1 MHEPTY
7 RAAVGHA
14 WKLTWHHKS
23 LWVLGLLSIFLG
35 QFGLANFIGQLASKI
50 FFADSSWWPASWGA
64 VHIASPDQ
72 FVWFSWL
79 AFITAAL
86 TMFVVAAAACA
97 EGALIATAVHYFN
110 VRTVLSIHNAWR
122 QGVKHFWR
130 ILAVNVLEKLSLAV
144 ILAVLLELITFF
156 SGASVWWFGFGVLL
170 IAVCLFAALAI
181 STVAIFTLGYVMV
194 DNQGLIDALAE
205 AWRLFCRHIFVSLEL
220 SLMLLVCNALV
231 FAALWLGSFLVLIP
245 SFFISLAA
253 GFTGYLTLLSISVV
267 AYVFLFVLVVAWLG
281 AIFNA
286 FTTSAW
292 MYLFM
297 HMYHEGLGSRL
308 KHWAGKVLKRT

>member
-1 MHEPTY
+1 MPEPSY
-7 RAAVGHA
+7 REALGHA

-35 QFGLANFIGQLASKI
+35 QFGLSNFLGQLISKLV
-50 FFADSSWWPASWGA
+50 FADASWWPASWGA
-64 VHIASPDQ
+64 LHIVSPDQ
-72 FVWFSWL
+72 FLWFSWIS
-79 AFITAAL
+79 FIVAAL
-86 TMFVVAAAACA
+86 IMFVFAASVCA

-110 VRTVLSIHNAWR
+110 VRTILNLHSAWR

-130 ILAVNVLEKLSLAV
+130 ILGINILEKLLLSL
-144 ILAVLLELITFF
+144 ILWVLIESVSVVSSISIMGFFLEIL
-156 SGASVWWFGFGVLL
+156 V
-170 IAVCLFAALAI
+170 IAVGIFLALTI
-181 STVAIFTLGYVMV
+181 STVAIFTLGYTMV
-194 DNQGLIDALAE
+194 DNQGLIDALSQG
-205 AWRLFCRHIFVSLEL
+205 WHLFRRHVFVSFEL
-220 SLMLLVCNALV
+220 SVMLLLCNALV
-231 FAALWLGSFLVLIP
+231 FAALWFGSFLVLIP

-253 GFTGYLTLLSISVV
+253 GFTGYLTFLSISVV
-267 AYVFLFVLVVAWLG
+267 AYVFLFVLAVAFLG

-308 KHWAGKVLKRT
+308 KQLVGKVLKRT